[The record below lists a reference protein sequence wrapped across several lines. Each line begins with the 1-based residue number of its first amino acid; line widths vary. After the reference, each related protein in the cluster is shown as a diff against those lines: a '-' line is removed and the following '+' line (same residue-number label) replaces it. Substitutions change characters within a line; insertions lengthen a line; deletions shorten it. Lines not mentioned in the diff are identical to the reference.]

1 MFIGEYHHTLDDK
14 SRVALPAKF
23 RASWEAG
30 AILTRG
36 LDHSLVLFPRAAWE
50 QFVQGLQILP
60 WQQAETRAL
69 VRLFLA
75 GASEV
80 ELDRSGRMLVPE
92 HLRAYASLEREVVFL
107 GLGNRLEL
115 WAKGAWEASIAA
127 AETQADTIAA
137 ALTRFSV

>member
-14 SRVALPAKF
+14 NRVALPAKF

-36 LDHSLVLFPRAAWE
+36 LDHSLVVFPRVAWE
-50 QFVQGLQILP
+50 RFMEELQTLP

-75 GASEV
+75 GATEV
-80 ELDRSGRMLVPE
+80 QLDRSGRMLVPE

-115 WAKGAWEASIAA
+115 WGKGAWETSIAT
-127 AETQADTIAA
+127 AEAQADTIAA

>member
-1 MFIGEYHHTLDDK
+1 MLIGEYHHTLDDK
-14 SRVALPAKF
+14 SRVAIPAKL

-50 QFVQGLQILP
+50 QFVAGLQTLP
-60 WQQAETRAL
+60 WQQVETRAL

-127 AETQADTIAA
+127 AEAQADTIAA

>member
-23 RASWEAG
+23 RASWETG

-36 LDHSLVLFPRAAWE
+36 LDHSLVVFPRVAWE
-50 QFVQGLQILP
+50 RFVGELQALP

-69 VRLFLA
+69 GRLFLA
-75 GASEV
+75 GATEV

-115 WAKGAWEASIAA
+115 WGKGAWEASIAA
-127 AETQADTIAA
+127 AEAQADTIAA

>member
-14 SRVALPAKF
+14 SRVALPARF
-23 RASWEAG
+23 RASWETG

-36 LDHSLVLFPRAAWE
+36 LDHSLVVFPRVAWE
-50 QFVQGLQILP
+50 RFMGELQTLP

-75 GASEV
+75 GATEV

-115 WAKGAWEASIAA
+115 WGKGAWEASIAA
-127 AETQADTIAA
+127 AEAQADTIAA

>member
-1 MFIGEYHHTLDDK
+1 MIIGEYHHTLDEK
-14 SRVALPAKF
+14 GRVAVPARV
-23 RASWEAG
+23 RASCEAG

-36 LDHSLVLFPRAAWE
+36 LDHSLALFPREAWE
-50 QFVQGLQILP
+50 RFVESLQALP
-60 WQQAETRAL
+60 WQQPETRAL

-80 ELDRSGRMLVPE
+80 ALDRSGRMLVPE

-115 WAKGAWEASIAA
+115 WGKGAWEASIAA
-127 AETQADTIAA
+127 AEAQADTIAA